1 MTPIRRC
8 GISIAAIL
16 VLALCGASPA
26 LGAIHLWIG
35 PTNGTWSTAG
45 NWIGGKP
52 TSGESGGTIVEF
64 DSSSTSTMDIAG
76 LVVDQID
83 FTGAGNTINGSTPL
97 TISGSVLVQN
107 IVSEAAGN
115 TLSSSLQIAL
125 TGAST
130 LVSSSTGEVAIA
142 SPISGTPGMAFVG
155 SGEFAMTGQ
164 NSYAGATTIV
174 SGTLHIATPVGVVIS
189 GSSLKIGDGSEPAA
203 KLVLDQSSDISP
215 ETPITVE
222 RDGVFDFKG
231 ESDSGKSL
239 TVNDG
244 QVLVGSLNL
253 SGALTM
259 SEGTVTIRGVLNVGS
274 LTMTGGT
281 IGAAAT
287 GPNLLVLSGNIGATS
302 SASAPATVSTP
313 VELKS
318 SPTVTVTAGA
328 AGAAGTAPELRLTGV
343 ISEFGGARSITKAG
357 NGTLLTSAANTY
369 TGTTTVS
376 AGTLVANGTQ
386 AGAFSVGQTGT
397 LTGSGALGATT
408 VEGTL
413 APLAPG
419 LTTGSLSF
427 GPLGRLD
434 ETLTSLAP
442 GTVPSAIAK
451 GPVTIDPSAA
461 LNLIVAPGTALPH
474 GSTALVIDNK
484 GSEPIAGQFTGIPN
498 GFVLPTS
505 EGVPLAVSYAG
516 AGNDMSLTAANVPP
530 QAGSVAATPSQVAV
544 GQPVALSVTASDAN
558 QDPLT
563 TTWSFGDGTTGSGTS
578 TSHIYTTAG
587 VYTAVATVSDGLAQV
602 QSTTT
607 ITVNATPPTG
617 GGSVPLIGGSVAPT
631 TAGPATV
638 SAYGAT
644 FSLSAPSSCV
654 KAGAPFTV
662 TLKVKLPKKGKS
674 KGSVK
679 VTKVVFT
686 IAGKTVKTL
695 RSAPFAARLTIPRGA
710 VSGSTI
716 KVRAVV
722 HLKLRGGKV
731 KTKTITVGVRAC

>member
-8 GISIAAIL
+8 GASIAATL
-16 VLALCGASPA
+16 ALALCGASPA

-35 PTNGTWSTAG
+35 PTNGTWSTAA

-52 TSGESGGTIVEF
+52 TSGEPGGTVIEF
-64 DSSSTSTMDIAG
+64 GSSSTSTMDIAG
-76 LVVDQID
+76 LTVDQID
-83 FTGAGNTINGSTPL
+83 FTGASNTINGSTPL
-97 TISGSVLVQN
+97 TISGSALLQN

-115 TLSSSLQIAL
+115 TLSSSLQIVL

-130 LVSSSTGEVAIA
+130 LVSSSTGKVTIA

-164 NSYAGATTIV
+164 NSYAGATTIG
-174 SGTLHIATPVGVVIS
+174 SGTLHIATPVGLVIS
-189 GSSLKIGDGSEPAA
+189 GSSLRIGDGIEPAA

-222 RDGVFDFKG
+222 RDGVFDFQG
-231 ESDSGKSL
+231 QSDSGKSL

-244 QVLVGSLNL
+244 QVLVGSLTL

-259 SEGTVTIRGVLNVGS
+259 SEGTVTIGGVLNAGS

-287 GPNLLVLSGNIGATS
+287 GSNLLVLSGNIGATS
-302 SASAPATVSTP
+302 SSSAPAAVSTP

-328 AGAAGTAPELRLTGV
+328 AGTAPELRLTGIV
-343 ISEFGGARSITKAG
+343 SEFGGARAITKAG

-376 AGTLVANGTQ
+376 AGTLVADGTQ
-386 AGAFSVGQTGT
+386 TGTFSVGQNGT
-397 LTGSGALGATT
+397 LTGSGALGVTT
-408 VEGTL
+408 VEGIL
-413 APLAPG
+413 APVAPG

-434 ETLTSLAP
+434 ETLTSFAP
-442 GTVPSAIAK
+442 GTVPSAIAT
-451 GPVTIDPSAA
+451 GTVTIDPSAA
-461 LNLIVAPGTALPH
+461 LNLIVAPATALPH

-484 GSEPIAGQFTGIPN
+484 GPEPIAGQFTGIPN

-516 AGNDMSLTAANVPP
+516 AGNDMGLTAANVPP
-530 QAGSVAATPSQVAV
+530 QAGSVAATPSQVTA
-544 GQPVALSVTASDAN
+544 GQPVALSVTESDAN
-558 QDPLT
+558 QDALT
-563 TTWSFGDGTTGSGTS
+563 TTWNFGDGAAGSSTS
-578 TSHIYTTAG
+578 TSHAYTAAG
-587 VYTAVATVSDGLAQV
+587 LYTAVATVSDGLAQV

-617 GGSVPLIGGSVAPT
+617 GDSTPLRDGGTVPTAP
-631 TAGPATV
+631 APATV

-644 FSLSAPSSCV
+644 FSLSAPSACV
-654 KAGAPFTV
+654 KAGARFSV
-662 TLKVKLPKKGKS
+662 TPSIKLPKKGKS

-695 RSAPFAARLTIPRGA
+695 RSAPFAARLTVARGA

-716 KVRAVV
+716 KVRAIV
-722 HLKLRGGKV
+722 HLKLRGGKGKS
-731 KTKTITVGVRAC
+731 KTLTVGVKVC